1 MLFKDLSLGTTLMEY
16 LVSGGMSEGTLP
28 FSLKIFD
35 KKVWPISTF
44 GECTKCWLH
53 LILIKLHLALTSVL
67 WFKSLQGS
75 FTLLNFEF
83 VSLLLTMSETKP
95 QAFTGEELLS
105 FLRSEVVKKVQEK
118 DDEIKRLK
126 GR

>member
-1 MLFKDLSLGTTLMEY
+1 M
-16 LVSGGMSEGTLP
+16 
-28 FSLKIFD
+28 
-35 KKVWPISTF
+35 
-44 GECTKCWLH
+44 
-53 LILIKLHLALTSVL
+53 HLALTSVL

-95 QAFTGEELLS
+95 HLTGEELLS

>member
-1 MLFKDLSLGTTLMEY
+1 
-16 LVSGGMSEGTLP
+16 
-28 FSLKIFD
+28 
-35 KKVWPISTF
+35 
-44 GECTKCWLH
+44 
-53 LILIKLHLALTSVL
+53 
-67 WFKSLQGS
+67 
-75 FTLLNFEF
+75 
-83 VSLLLTMSETKP
+83 MSETKP